1 MDLIEGIGQR
11 YLMGKANAA
20 PQQVENLVKKQ
31 LKGDAA
37 TASGKAG
44 SGAPNVARDKEI
56 EDLRKQLA
64 EVKAAQNKS
73 VAPNV
78 RKNKEIADIRKQL
91 PKVKTTR
98 MEKVTGPT
106 GRRESIESVASRGRS
121 KTPRE
126 PEESHPS
133 RAVQSARIPHG
144 HHARPKD
151 IEQGRP
157 AAENVREMPRAN
169 SSSSTYAPTA
179 RPVTLPLRDV
189 PGIRPDKHSIRTDRG
204 KDSHGKAPTSAPTV
218 TTTTTTHQRNITD
231 RARLDSASERPRP
244 ASDLCVVEVTE
255 EEPRTRRRDRG
266 ARSNVIEVVEKRG
279 NRTRYVV
286 D

>member
-31 LKGDAA
+31 FTGDAA

-44 SGAPNVARDKEI
+44 SAAAPNVVKDKEI

-64 EVKAAQNKS
+64 EVKAAQNES
-73 VAPNV
+73 AAPNV
-78 RKNKEIADIRKQL
+78 RKNKEMRKQL
-91 PKVKTTR
+91 PEMKKAAR
-98 MEKVTGPT
+98 MEKTATGST

-126 PEESHPS
+126 PKKESHYP
-133 RAVQSARIPHG
+133 
-144 HHARPKD
+144 RPKKS
-151 IEQGRP
+151 EQRPP
-157 AAENVREMPRAN
+157 AAENVREMPKAK
-169 SSSSTYAPTA
+169 SSSSANAPIA
-179 RPVTLPLRDV
+179 RPVTLPSYDM
-189 PGIRPDKHSIRTDRG
+189 PGIRPNKHSIRVDRG
-204 KDSHGKAPTSAPTV
+204 KDSHGKAPTPAPV
-218 TTTTTTHQRNITD
+218 TSTPTHQRNITD
-231 RARLDSASERPRP
+231 RARLDSRSERPRP
-244 ASDLCVVEVTE
+244 ATDLCVVEVTE
-255 EEPRTRRRDRG
+255 EEEPPTRRRERG
-266 ARSNVIEVVEKRG
+266 GRLNVIEVVERRG